1 LNHNTPLSITI
12 PIVDEIVNTSKLLIQ
27 QNSEQKI
34 AFVEEVILIFKNLDT
49 SNFTDKN
56 NLENMVNYL
65 ESLINQA
72 WNKNAK

>member
-1 LNHNTPLSITI
+1 LDYTPLSITI

-27 QNSEQKI
+27 QNSEQEI
-34 AFVEEVILIFKNLDT
+34 AFVEEVISIFKNLDT
-49 SNFTDKN
+49 SNFTDKD
-56 NLENMVNYL
+56 NLENTVNYF

>member
-1 LNHNTPLSITI
+1 LDHAPLSITI
-12 PIVDEIVNTSKLLIQ
+12 SIVDEIVNTSKLLIQ
-27 QNSEQKI
+27 QNSEQEI
-34 AFVEEVILIFKNLDT
+34 AFVEEIILIFKNLDS

-56 NLENMVNYL
+56 NLKNTVNYL